1 MVDTCL
7 ICGQYIPEGRHVCI
21 ACELKHDKDYI
32 QAEIK
37 FKERNRG
44 GGSLKEFLARNLA
57 GLLGINRTKR
67 FDLIVY
73 KLAVVDLKFL
83 IAQIEELLQSK
94 EGGIL

>member
-7 ICGQYIPEGRHVCI
+7 FCGGYIPEGKHVCST
-21 ACELKHDKDYI
+21 CELKHDKDYI

-37 FKERNRG
+37 FKTSNRG
-44 GGSLKEFLARNLA
+44 GGLLKEFLARNLA
-57 GLLGINRTKR
+57 ELLGVRRTKR

-73 KLAVVDLKFL
+73 KLAVVGLKYL

-94 EGGIL
+94 EGVIL